1 MVINRR
7 GASKIGCLFSTLV
20 LAAVAYYGLKIGQV
34 YYNASSYENVMK
46 ASVRVAEVSTD
57 KQIQDKILAEA
68 DTLGLPDEAKETEFE
83 PSPETRSSNFTPVA
97 RKPTVPILATLSAMV
112 LSRFSSAICDDRAT

>member
-1 MVINRR
+1 VVTNRR
-7 GASKIGCLFSTLV
+7 GASKIGCLFSV
-20 LAAVAYYGLKIGQV
+20 LILAGAAYYGLKIAQV

-68 DTLGLPDEAKETEFE
+68 DTLGLPDEAKEITLVRTGRHIEVSAEYDVTVELPFKKK
-83 PSPETRSSNFTPVA
+83 TFHFA
-97 RKPTVPILATLSAMV
+97 PTAAY
-112 LSRFSSAICDDRAT
+112 DY